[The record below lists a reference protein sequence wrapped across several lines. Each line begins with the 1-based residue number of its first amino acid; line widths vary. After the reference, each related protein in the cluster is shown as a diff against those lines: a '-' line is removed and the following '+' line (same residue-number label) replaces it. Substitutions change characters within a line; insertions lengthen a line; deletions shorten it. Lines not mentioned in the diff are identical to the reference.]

1 MRTAVIGSGAW
12 GTALALALLNN
23 GHQTTLWSYSGQEHA
38 TLREKRENPMLPR
51 VRHTARWCWPPRPS
65 PCGARQSSSKPSCPP
80 VPR

>member
-38 TLREKRENPMLPR
+38 TLREKRENPMLPGVALPDALELKIGR
-51 VRHTARWCWPPRPS
+51 AHV
-65 PCGARQSSSKPSCPP
+65 
-80 VPR
+80 